1 MRRNKKNSVKN
12 FKLLFILVVAVG
24 LIIALG
30 IVALL
35 AYIFDSIELLKIY
48 MNPQEAW
55 FIILIWVVT
64 SITIGLI
71 ISYAFSLIIMK
82 PIHELID
89 GMTSLA
95 DGIYDISINA
105 RKSSPLKELSTSFN
119 NLAIELKKNELLSAN
134 FINNFSHEIKTPIVS
149 ISGLISLM
157 KHPDISEEKK
167 NEYLEIIEEEANRL
181 ASLTTNILSLS
192 KIENQTI
199 VTEKERFNISEQI
212 RNCVLLFEKRWMKK
226 NLNIS
231 LDLDEFY
238 MYGNMDLVMQI
249 WINLLDNAIK
259 FAYNDSEILIDINED
274 DNKLNIKI
282 SNECDTI
289 DSADLEKIFNKFYQV
304 EKTHRVEGNGIGLSI
319 VKKIVELHNGTIR
332 VESVDNKVIFII
344 ELHKQ

>member
-259 FAYNDSEILIDINED
+259 FAYNDSELLIDINED

>member
-259 FAYNDSEILIDINED
+259 FAYNDSELLIDINED

-289 DSADLEKIFNKFYQV
+289 NSADLEKIFNKFYQV

-319 VKKIVELHNGTIR
+319 VKKIVELHNGIIR
-332 VESVDNKVIFII
+332 VESVENKVIFII
-344 ELHKQ
+344 ELPKQ

>member
-259 FAYNDSEILIDINED
+259 FAYNDSELLIDINED

-344 ELHKQ
+344 ELPKQ